1 MVGLERDLELNVVI
15 QRILWSGCSVRASP
29 LFLVNSEFIQNK
41 LKKQQQQPP
50 NMIKD
55 LSYVY
60 NMSYD
65 LVVVMVEWRVCVRG
79 GGGGGMCVGER

>member
-1 MVGLERDLELNVVI
+1 
-15 QRILWSGCSVRASP
+15 
-29 LFLVNSEFIQNK
+29 
-41 LKKQQQQPP
+41 
-50 NMIKD
+50 MIKD